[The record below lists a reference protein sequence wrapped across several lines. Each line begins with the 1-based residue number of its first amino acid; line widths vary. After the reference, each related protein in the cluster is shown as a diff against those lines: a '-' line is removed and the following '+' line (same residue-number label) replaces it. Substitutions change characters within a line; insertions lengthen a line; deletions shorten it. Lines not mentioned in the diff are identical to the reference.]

1 MASSTTSK
9 SPARLL
15 ASHLLGLLF
24 CVGFP
29 ALVTAI
35 APVSW
40 VRFHREGS
48 HVTAT
53 AKTCLLFV
61 VPYRTVVVDSP
72 VHAGR
77 RDVSGTYTRKK
88 RGAGQR
94 DIYNKSED
102 EGFLVIEGAE
112 QYAEVPVTPHNLTS
126 VIEKSQA
133 FLDDPQAKELKM
145 FVVAN
150 WKFSVIAGGLV
161 SLLTVLYVA
170 GIVVTLAKALLRLL
184 GIGKRPAAAAR

>member
-9 SPARLL
+9 SPAGLL
-15 ASHLLGLLF
+15 ASHLLGLLI
-24 CVGFP
+24 CVGLP

-40 VRFHREGS
+40 VRFHREDG

-61 VPYRTVVVDSP
+61 VPYRTVVVHSP

-77 RDVSGTYTRKK
+77 RDVSGTYARTK

-94 DIYNKSED
+94 DVYTKSED

-112 QYAEVPVTPHNLTS
+112 QFAEVPVTPHDLKS

-133 FLDDPQAKELKM
+133 FLDNPQATELKM

-150 WKFSVIAGGLV
+150 WKFSIIAGGLV
-161 SLLTVLYVA
+161 SLLTVLYVV
-170 GIVVTLAKALLRLL
+170 GIALTICKGLLRAL
-184 GIGKRPAAAAR
+184 GIGKRPNAAAK